1 MADTIL
7 RSKMVQST
15 YPFAEIEAKWQ
26 KYWDENKQF
35 KVTEDS
41 DKPKYYLL
49 EQFPYPSGKLHM
61 GHVRVYSIGD
71 AMARYRMM
79 QGYNVLHPMGW
90 DSFGSPA
97 ENAAIQHK
105 VPPAEWTQENIA
117 YMKEQL
123 IRLGTSYDW
132 SREISACSP
141 DYYKWGQWLFLRF
154 YERGLAYRK
163 EAAVNW
169 CEACQT
175 VLSNEQ
181 VEGGRCW
188 RCDSKVIQRWLTQW
202 FLKITEY
209 AEELLNDLAKLPD
222 WPESVVTMQRNWI
235 GRSEGVEIDFPI
247 VGSDNPPPAPPKRGD
262 RAITVFTTRP
272 DTIYGATYMVLA
284 PEHPLVNELTSDE
297 KRAEVKAFVDE
308 VATEDKAIRTA
319 EIGEKRGMFI
329 GAYCI
334 NPMTKERIPIWTA
347 DYVLMEYGTGAVMA
361 VPTHDQRD
369 FEFARKYRLPLRVVI
384 QPPTHPCP
392 SKGGDGKLDATT
404 MTEAYTEPGIMDNS
418 GEFNGLDSE
427 IGKEKIADFMEAMKI
442 GKRAVNYRI
451 RDWCISRQNY
461 WGTPIPI
468 IYCDDCGI
476 VPVPDKD
483 LPVILPLNVEFT
495 GSGTAALQACKEF
508 YEVECP
514 KCSKPAHR
522 ETDIMDT
529 FPDSSWY
536 FARYTDPKN
545 DTQPFS
551 LENVSYWMPVDYY
564 VGGVEHAVL
573 HLLYS
578 RFFTK
583 VMRDIGLLKIDEPFT
598 RLLTQGMVTK
608 DGAKMSKSKGNVVD
622 PDDIIAQYGADTMR
636 VFILFAAPPER
647 DLEWS
652 DKGVEGSY
660 RFLNRVWRIVNQY
673 LPYIE
678 GLPAS
683 ASAMH
688 ADRPRTRQAGVAA
701 KVEGGTKKNNSEI
714 RNPNS
719 EFRVSDSA
727 KELRRITH
735 QTIKRVTTDIDER
748 LHCNTAISAIMELVN
763 YLYQIEPSED
773 EIYRSVL
780 RESIES
786 LVVLISPFA
795 PHLAE
800 ELWEQLGNK
809 SSVIN
814 ATWPEWDENALKT
827 DEILIVIQV
836 NGKLRSQTYVP
847 AGATEDEVREAVLAD
862 EKIQRYIEGKQIRKV
877 IIVPRK
883 LANIV
888 V

>member
-1 MADTIL
+1 MAD
-7 RSKMVQST
+7 T

-26 KYWDENKQF
+26 KYWDENKLF
-35 KVTEDS
+35 NVTEDS
-41 DKPKYYLL
+41 NNPKYYLL
-49 EQFPYPSGKLHM
+49 EQFPYPSGRLHM
-61 GHVRVYSIGD
+61 GHVRIYSIGD

-169 CEACQT
+169 CESCQT

-188 RCDSKVIQRWLTQW
+188 RCDSKVTQRWLTQW
-202 FLKITEY
+202 FLKITAY
-209 AEELLNDLAKLPD
+209 AEELLNDLDTLSE
-222 WPESVVTMQRNWI
+222 WPENVVTMQRNWI

-247 VGSDNPPPAPPKRGD
+247 VGSDKARQEPRSP
-262 RAITVFTTRP
+262 AITVFTTRP
-272 DTIYGATYMVLA
+272 DTTYGATYMVLA
-284 PEHPLVNELTSDE
+284 PEHPLVNELTPDG
-297 KRAEVKAFVDE
+297 KRAEIKTFVDE

-329 GAYCI
+329 GAYCV
-334 NPMTKERIPIWTA
+334 NPMTKEQIPIWTA

-369 FEFARKYRLPLRVVI
+369 FEFARKYDLPLRVVI
-384 QPPTHPCP
+384 QPH
-392 SKGGDGKLDATT
+392 DGKLDAAT
-404 MTEAYTEPGIMDNS
+404 MTEAYIEPGIMDNS

-427 IGKEKIADFMEAMKI
+427 VGKEKIADFMEAMKI

-476 VPVPDKD
+476 VPVPDND

-583 VMRDIGLLKIDEPFT
+583 AMRDIGLLKIDEPFT
-598 RLLTQGMVTK
+598 KLLTQGMVIK

-622 PDDIIAQYGADTMR
+622 PDDIIEQYGADTMR
-636 VFILFAAPPER
+636 VFSLFAAPPER

-652 DKGVEGSY
+652 DRGVEGSY

-673 LPYIE
+673 LPNIE
-678 GLPAS
+678 GVTAQYDPGKIS
-683 ASAMH
+683 
-688 ADRPRTRQAGVAA
+688 G
-701 KVEGGTKKNNSEI
+701 
-714 RNPNS
+714 
-719 EFRVSDSA
+719 SA

-748 LHCNTAISAIMELVN
+748 MHFNTAISAIMELVN
-763 YLYQIEPSED
+763 YLHQIEPSEN

-800 ELWEQLGNK
+800 ELWEQLGNSK
-809 SSVIN
+809 SEVGSRKSEVRGVIPFPSDFQGGSVIN
-814 ATWPEWDENALKT
+814 ATWPKWDENALKT

-836 NGKLRSQTYVP
+836 NGKLRSQIYVP
-847 AGATEDEVREAVLAD
+847 ADATEDEVREAVLAD
-862 EKIQRYIEGKQIRKV
+862 EKIQKYIAGKRIRKV

-883 LANIV
+883 LANV
-888 V
+888 VV

>member
-1 MADTIL
+1 MAD
-7 RSKMVQST
+7 T

-26 KYWDENKQF
+26 KYWDENKLF
-35 KVTEDS
+35 NVTEDS
-41 DKPKYYLL
+41 NNPKYYLL
-49 EQFPYPSGKLHM
+49 EQFPYPSGRLHM
-61 GHVRVYSIGD
+61 GHVRIYSIGD

-188 RCDSKVIQRWLTQW
+188 RCDSKVTQKWLTQW
-202 FLKITEY
+202 FFKITAY
-209 AEELLNDLAKLPD
+209 AEELLNDLDTLPA

-235 GRSEGVEIDFPI
+235 GRSEGGEIDFPI
-247 VGSDNPPPAPPKRGD
+247 TNSDK
-262 RAITVFTTRP
+262 AITVFTTRP

-284 PEHPLVNELTSDE
+284 PEHPLVNELTPDE
-297 KRAEVKAFVDE
+297 KRAEIKTFVDE

-319 EIGEKRGMFI
+319 EFGEKRGMFI

-334 NPMTKERIPIWTA
+334 NPMTKEQIPIWTA

-369 FEFARKYRLPLRVVI
+369 FEFAKKYRLPLRVVI
-384 QPPTHPCP
+384 QPPTHLCP

-427 IGKEKIADFMEAMKI
+427 VGKEKIADFMEARKI

-476 VPVPDKD
+476 VPVPDND
-483 LPVILPLNVEFT
+483 LPVILPLHVEFT

-514 KCSKPAHR
+514 KCSQPAHR

-551 LENVSYWMPVDYY
+551 RENVSYWMPVDYY

-583 VMRDIGLLKIDEPFT
+583 AMRDIGLLKIDEPFT
-598 RLLTQGMVTK
+598 KLLTQGMVIK

-636 VFILFAAPPER
+636 VFSLFAAPPER

-652 DKGVEGSY
+652 DRGVEGSY
-660 RFLNRVWRIVNQY
+660 RFLNRVWRIVNQC
-673 LPYIE
+673 LPHIE
-678 GLPAS
+678 GVTAQYDPGKIS
-683 ASAMH
+683 
-688 ADRPRTRQAGVAA
+688 G
-701 KVEGGTKKNNSEI
+701 
-714 RNPNS
+714 
-719 EFRVSDSA
+719 SA

-748 LHCNTAISAIMELVN
+748 MHFNTAISAIMELVN
-763 YLYQIEPSED
+763 YLHQIELSEN

-800 ELWEQLGNK
+800 ELWEQLGNSK
-809 SSVIN
+809 AEGGRRKAEVRGVIPFTSAFQEGSVIN
-814 ATWPEWDENALKT
+814 ATWPKWDENALKT

-847 AGATEDEVREAVLAD
+847 ADATEDEVREAVLAD
-862 EKIQRYIEGKQIRKV
+862 EKIQKYIAGKHIRKV

-883 LANIV
+883 LANV
-888 V
+888 VV